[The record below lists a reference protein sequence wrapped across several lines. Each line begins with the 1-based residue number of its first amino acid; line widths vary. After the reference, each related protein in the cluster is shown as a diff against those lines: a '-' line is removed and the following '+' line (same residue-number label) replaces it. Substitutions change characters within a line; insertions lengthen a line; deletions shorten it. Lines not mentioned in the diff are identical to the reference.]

1 MNKQKHN
8 LLTITILAVFLA
20 ACGTAVAQTPEPES
34 RSISVNGSAQVSLA
48 PDIAYISVGV
58 TTVDA
63 DAAAAVTQNNSQ
75 SSSVINAL
83 IASGIAE
90 QDVLTTN
97 FSIYATPVYPLEA
110 QPAEPTFTVVNTVY
124 VTLRDLDKIGQ
135 VLGAVVEA
143 GSNQITGIQFDLAD
157 KTAALAEARKRAVEN
172 SQLMAEEL
180 AEAAGVSLGPVKSIN
195 YYGSNYPVAVQ
206 YEREMPAMAAD
217 LVPISTGQL
226 SITVDVNVVYEIR

>member
-1 MNKQKHN
+1 MNKQK
-8 LLTITILAVFLA
+8 LSLPILAILAVFLA

-34 RSISVNGSAQVSLA
+34 RTISVNGSAQVSIA

-63 DAAAAVTQNNSQ
+63 DAAAAVAQNNSQ
-75 SSSVINAL
+75 STSVTNAL
-83 IASGIAE
+83 ISSGIAE
-90 QDVLTTN
+90 RDILTTN
-97 FSIYATPVYPLEA
+97 FSIYTTPVYQLEA

-124 VTLRDLDKIGQ
+124 VTLRDLDKIGE

-143 GSNQITGIQFDLAD
+143 GSNQITGIQFDVAD
-157 KTAALAEARKRAVEN
+157 KTAALAEARKLAVEN
-172 SQLMAEEL
+172 SRLMAEEL
-180 AEAAGVSLGPVKSIN
+180 AVAAGVSLGPVRSIN